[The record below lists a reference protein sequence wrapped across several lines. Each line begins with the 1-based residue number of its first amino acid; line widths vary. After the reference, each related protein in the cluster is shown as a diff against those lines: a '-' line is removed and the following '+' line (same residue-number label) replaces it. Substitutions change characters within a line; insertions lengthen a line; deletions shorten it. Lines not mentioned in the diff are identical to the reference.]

1 MSPFCLW
8 RFLLPIPGD
17 SSATPC
23 RPSRG
28 PSATPGPSLRR
39 PLRVPRPTL
48 RWPLSLP
55 WPVSQVALSVPCPTL
70 MWPLRV
76 PRAFLRWCPGPPLT
90 RPRLHGDAVSA
101 RRLPRRSPAR
111 SDVTGARTPR
121 ACALVWTGGVGARWP
136 CGRGLVGTLRFTHAR
151 AIPRPGRRAVRVV
164 PEGFFSIRPALSA
177 RSEGHLPGVSGQKR
191 ELPSEHP

>member
-121 ACALVWTGGVGARWP
+121 ACALVWTGGHGGLAAEAWWERSASRMRVRFRAPGG
-136 CGRGLVGTLRFTHAR
+136 GRCVWSLKVY
-151 AIPRPGRRAVRVV
+151 
-164 PEGFFSIRPALSA
+164 SQ
-177 RSEGHLPGVSGQKR
+177 SGQ
-191 ELPSEHP
+191 H